1 MIKYSMYVKESSFFH
16 SLDPRTKIVILSSI
30 FGLALLYKDPLYLG
44 TIAVSVLL
52 MIKFLCKIK
61 IRRLAAYIKPILPL
75 ILMSLILWPFFQPTG
90 KIIFEYW
97 RISVSED
104 GIRMGL
110 AMTFRIFAIITGTF
124 LLLMTTLQRDL
135 VLGLMK
141 FKVPYEYCLTL
152 AISLR
157 YVPTLAGITYT
168 IMDAQRSRGLEL
180 DKGPIF
186 KRIRNYIPIITPL
199 IIGSIRM
206 AEELAIAIESRGFG
220 YGERTFLNEISLK
233 KRDYITMAFSI
244 LILGLG
250 TYIRVLG
257 YGSMT
262 FV

>member
-16 SLDPRTKIVILSSI
+16 NLDPRTKIFVLSSV
-30 FGLALLYKDPLYLG
+30 FGLAILYKDPLYLG
-44 TIAVSVLL
+44 IIAVSVLFV
-52 MIKFLCKIK
+52 IRFLCKIK
-61 IRRLAAYIKPILPL
+61 IRKLVMYIKPILPL
-75 ILMSLILWPFFQPTG
+75 IIMSLLLWPLFQPTG
-90 KIIFEYW
+90 NILLKFWKIQI
-97 RISVSED
+97 SED

-124 LLLMTTLQRDL
+124 ILLMTTLQRDL

-180 DKGPIF
+180 DKGPIL
-186 KRIRNYIPIITPL
+186 KRIKNYVPIITPL

-220 YGERTFLNEISLK
+220 YGERTFLKEISLK
-233 KRDYITMAFSI
+233 KRDYVVMIISI
-244 LILGLG
+244 LILGTG
-250 TYIRVLG
+250 IYIRLLG
-257 YGSMT
+257 YGDMI

>member
-16 SLDPRTKIVILSSI
+16 SLDPRTKIVVLSSI

-44 TIAVSVLL
+44 IIALSVLF
-52 MIKFLCKIK
+52 MIRFLCKIK
-61 IRRLAAYIKPILPL
+61 IRKLAMYIKPILPL
-75 ILMSLILWPFFQPTG
+75 IIMSLLLWPFFQPTG
-90 KIIFEYW
+90 KILLEFWQIK
-97 RISVSED
+97 VSED

-110 AMTFRIFAIITGTF
+110 AMTFRIFAIISATF
-124 LLLMTTLQRDL
+124 LLLMTTLQRDI

-141 FKVPYEYCLTL
+141 FRVPYEYCLTL

-180 DKGPIF
+180 DKGPLL
-186 KRIRNYIPIITPL
+186 KRIKNYVPIITPL

-220 YGERTFLNEISLK
+220 YGDRTFLKEISFRK
-233 KRDYITMAFSI
+233 IDYFVITISLIILMAGI
-244 LILGLG
+244 
-250 TYIRVLG
+250 YIRILG
-257 YGSMT
+257 YGEMIFS
-262 FV
+262 

>member
-1 MIKYSMYVKESSFFH
+1 MIKYSMYVKGHSFFH
-16 SLDPRTKIVILSSI
+16 NLDPRTKLVVLTSI
-30 FGLALLYKDPLYLG
+30 FGLAILYRDPLYLG
-44 TIAVSVLL
+44 VIAGSVLFIIRFICN
-52 MIKFLCKIK
+52 IKLRK
-61 IRRLAAYIKPILPL
+61 LVTYIKPVLPL
-75 ILMSLILWPFFQPTG
+75 ILMSLLLWPFFQPTG
-90 KIIFEYW
+90 NILFEYGII
-97 RISVSED
+97 RISED
-104 GIRMGL
+104 GIKMGL

-180 DKGPIF
+180 DKGSFF
-186 KRIRNYIPIITPL
+186 KRIKNYVPIITPL

-220 YGERTFLNEISLK
+220 HGERTFLKDISLK
-233 KRDYITMAFSI
+233 GKDYVTMLLFI
-244 LILGLG
+244 LILGAG
-250 TYIRVLG
+250 IYIRLLG
-257 YGSMT
+257 YGT
-262 FV
+262 LEFL

>member
-16 SLDPRTKIVILSSI
+16 SLDPRTKIVAVSSI

-44 TIAVSVLL
+44 IIAVFVLL
-52 MIKFLCKIK
+52 MIRILCKIK
-61 IRRLAAYIKPILPL
+61 ITKLATYIKPILPL
-75 ILMSLILWPFFQPTG
+75 IFMSLLLWPFFQPTG
-90 KIIFEYW
+90 NIIFEYW
-97 RISVSED
+97 KIRVSED

-141 FKVPYEYCLTL
+141 FKIPYEYCLTL

-180 DKGPIF
+180 DKGSLF
-186 KRIRNYIPIITPL
+186 KRVRNYIPIITPL

-220 YGERTFLNEISLK
+220 YGKRTFLKEISLK
-233 KRDYITMAFSI
+233 KRDYATMFVFLLALGLGAYIRLLGYGTMAF
-244 LILGLG
+244 
-250 TYIRVLG
+250 V
-257 YGSMT
+257 
-262 FV
+262 

>member
-16 SLDPRTKIVILSSI
+16 SLDPRTKIVILFSI

-44 TIAVSVLL
+44 ILAFLVLF
-52 MIKFLCKIK
+52 IIRFLCKIK
-61 IRRLAAYIKPILPL
+61 IRKLAMYIKPILPL
-75 ILMSLILWPFFQPTG
+75 IIMSLLLWPFFQPTG
-90 KIIFEYW
+90 KILLEFWQIK
-97 RISVSED
+97 VSED
-104 GIRMGL
+104 GIKMGL
-110 AMTFRIFAIITGTF
+110 AMTFRIFTIIIATF

-180 DKGPIF
+180 DKGPIL
-186 KRIRNYIPIITPL
+186 KRIKNYVPIITPL

-220 YGERTFLNEISLK
+220 YGERTFLKEISFRK
-233 KRDYITMAFSI
+233 IDYFVIIVSI
-244 LILGLG
+244 IILMLG
-250 TYIRVLG
+250 IYIRILG
-257 YGSMT
+257 YGEMV
-262 FV
+262 FN